1 MSREPQP
8 TNSSVQSP
16 HSHAIITGGS
26 SGIGRSLALQLARQG
41 ADVTIIARGQERL
54 TQAQQDI
61 KAASIRTEQ
70 QVLALSADV
79 SDRPQ
84 AENAIQ
90 EAIAQLGPP
99 NLLMTSAGI
108 AYPNYFQDI
117 PIEIFEQTM
126 ATNYFGS
133 LYCIRAALPAMER
146 QGPEHQ
152 SQDYPDK
159 AKGQKRTIV
168 MISSGA
174 GLIGLYGYSAYC
186 PSKFALRGLA
196 ESLRGELKPLGI
208 GVAIAYPPDTDTPQL
223 AEENKTKPPA
233 TKEIT
238 ATAKLWQP
246 DDMAQAILTAVE
258 QGKFEITP
266 GFEMTVLNRLHSLV
280 SPLLNRYFDQIV
292 ARHQGGEF

>member
-1 MSREPQP
+1 MDSLVQP
-8 TNSSVQSP
+8 TY
-16 HSHAIITGGS
+16 SHTIITGGS

-41 ADVTIIARGQERL
+41 ADVTIIARGQARL
-54 TQAQQDI
+54 EQAQQDI
-61 KAASIRTEQ
+61 EAAGTRSGQ

-79 SDRPQ
+79 SDRLQ

-90 EAIAQLGPP
+90 AAIAQLGAPR
-99 NLLMTSAGI
+99 LLITSAGI
-108 AYPNYFQDI
+108 AYPNYFQEI

-126 ATNYFGS
+126 AINYFGS
-133 LYCIRAALPAMER
+133 LYCIRAALSAMEQ
-146 QGPEHQ
+146 QGR
-152 SQDYPDK
+152 
-159 AKGQKRTIV
+159 GNIV

-196 ESLRGELKPLGI
+196 EALRGELKPLGI

-223 AEENKTKPPA
+223 VEENKTKPPA

-246 DDMAQAILTAVE
+246 DDIAQVILAAVD

-266 GFEMTVLNRLHSLV
+266 GFAMAVLNRLHSLIA
-280 SPLLNRYFDQIV
+280 PFLNRQFDQIV
-292 ARHQGGEF
+292 ARHPRP